1 MLSGLFPTGKLV
13 NMPIRVI
20 ALSFYLMF
28 CTIATHVLKL
38 SLTTENAS
46 EGCRSF
52 NVECLWYEPHCH
64 TYTIRLSLELPS
76 TDTQTEPAN
85 DN

>member
-1 MLSGLFPTGKLV
+1 
-13 NMPIRVI
+13 
-20 ALSFYLMF
+20 MF
-28 CTIATHVLKL
+28 CTIATLVLKL

-46 EGCRSF
+46 EDCRSF

-76 TDTQTEPAN
+76 TDTQTEPDN
-85 DN
+85 DNWYTLSLTTTL